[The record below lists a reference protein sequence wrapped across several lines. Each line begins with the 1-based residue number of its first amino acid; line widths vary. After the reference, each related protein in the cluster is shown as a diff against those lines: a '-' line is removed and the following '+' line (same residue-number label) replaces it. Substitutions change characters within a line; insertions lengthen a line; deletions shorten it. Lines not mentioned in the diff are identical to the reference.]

1 MSQKLK
7 NNHLKSIRNNKF
19 LKNCQIKISN
29 RQTHITTRILATENR
44 TINKETTS
52 NTTNT
57 IKTTDKAITT
67 ITTRTRTST
76 EITRTITKKKH
87 SRSEKEVILL

>member
-76 EITRTITKKKH
+76 EITRTIKKKH
-87 SRSEKEVILL
+87 SISEKEVILL